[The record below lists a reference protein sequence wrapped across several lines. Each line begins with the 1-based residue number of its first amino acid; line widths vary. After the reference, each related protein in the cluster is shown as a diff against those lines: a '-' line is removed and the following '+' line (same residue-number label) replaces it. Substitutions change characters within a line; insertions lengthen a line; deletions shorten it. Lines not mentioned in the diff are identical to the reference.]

1 MKASRALATRRRG
14 SGGGNNPPLGSASG
28 TGGSARRHRRP
39 QPPSFIPLKDST
51 RQSSPAA
58 PSATRAGI
66 WRCAM
71 LRAPR
76 QLSSLPLPNWAK
88 PTARANSGLDKT
100 WGQGQFE
107 QNRRPRAAAGRGTAC
122 FTPTDCEKHL
132 QPLDMSKDDQGCF

>member
-14 SGGGNNPPLGSASG
+14 SGGRTHP
-28 TGGSARRHRRP
+28 SARRAVLVARHDATDAPSRRV
-39 QPPSFIPLKDST
+39 FIPLKDST
-51 RQSSPAA
+51 RRSSPAA

-76 QLSSLPLPNWAK
+76 QLSSLPPPKWAK